1 MHLPATLLG
10 SRGNLEWLEN
20 DVPQKPLRPYDDN
33 KVLSKVLSWLQSKP
47 GRLGVWVRGGG

>member
-47 GRLGVWVRGGG
+47 GRLGVCEGLGG